1 MKKLFSLMLVLI
13 SVFGLAACQPKEEEL
28 EEVTLTVW
36 ASELD
41 QTLMQ
46 TMIDSFKEAYKDE
59 AIFTITLGAVSEATA
74 KDQVLNDIEAAADVF
89 AFADDQINELYVAG
103 ALQEVQENT
112 AQIIAANGGAEAG
125 AIKAATKNGKLYA
138 YPMTADNGYF
148 LFYDKSVYS
157 ENDVKTLDGILA
169 KAQAD
174 GSKFTMQIN
183 NGWYLYSFF
192 AGAGLQLTYDGTVNS
207 ANWNNATG
215 VKVTESI
222 IRMATHPG
230 YINLNDAGFVSGIKD
245 GSVSAGV
252 NGVWN
257 ATEAQNKWGANYAA
271 TKLPTYTLDG
281 QQVQMSSFAGY
292 KLMGVNALTLQP
304 YWAMK
309 LAEWFTNED
318 NQILR
323 FQERGLG
330 PSNVNAANST
340 EVKASPAISALAQ
353 QGAFATVQN
362 VGGNYWSPTE
372 TFGNMIVNAELTLQ
386 GNIQEALN
394 IMVQGIVAQPIG

>member
-13 SVFGLAACQPKEEEL
+13 SVFGLAACQPKEEAL
-28 EEVTLTVW
+28 EEVALTVW

-192 AGAGLQLTYDGTVNS
+192 AGAGLQLTYN
-207 ANWNNATG
+207 
-215 VKVTESI
+215 
-222 IRMATHPG
+222 
-230 YINLNDAGFVSGIKD
+230 
-245 GSVSAGV
+245 
-252 NGVWN
+252 
-257 ATEAQNKWGANYAA
+257 
-271 TKLPTYTLDG
+271 
-281 QQVQMSSFAGY
+281 
-292 KLMGVNALTLQP
+292 LTLT
-304 YWAMK
+304 
-309 LAEWFTNED
+309 L
-318 NQILR
+318 
-323 FQERGLG
+323 
-330 PSNVNAANST
+330 S
-340 EVKASPAISALAQ
+340 
-353 QGAFATVQN
+353 
-362 VGGNYWSPTE
+362 
-372 TFGNMIVNAELTLQ
+372 IV
-386 GNIQEALN
+386 
-394 IMVQGIVAQPIG
+394 